1 MKVSDITNPPPKILL
16 AGNIGTGKTALT
28 LTLGAGLQIADL
40 DNGLKTGVSLKDK
53 FLDARRAVDVVQ
65 FLEPDGSSLGTV
77 FPRFQKY
84 VLSIPAAIRAGTWK
98 FQYFAVDSLSSLAE
112 SALAYV
118 MRNSNK
124 VGGNPEI
131 QHWGLCFTEIKNVL
145 NVLRYLPVPVILIAH
160 EQVKTVGKGEQKRDI
175 LEVAVSGK
183 NLASQICR
191 YYDEI
196 WYIEPRATAGG
207 KQTFVLKTVS
217 DSIFPARSRSCLEN
231 GINTDCG
238 MLELLKKI
246 GYEPP
251 KEKVS

>member
-16 AGNIGTGKTALT
+16 VGNIGTGKTALT
-28 LTLGAGLQIADL
+28 LTLGEGLEIADL
-40 DNGLKTGVSLKDK
+40 DNGLKTGNSLKDK
-53 FLDARRAVDVVQ
+53 FTDARKAVSVRQ

-77 FPRFQKY
+77 FPAFAKY
-84 VLSIPAAIRAGTWK
+84 VREIPARIRSGDWK
-98 FQYFAVDSLSSLAE
+98 FKAFAVDSLSSLAE
-112 SALAYV
+112 AALAYV
-118 MRNSNK
+118 MKNSGK

-131 QHWGLCFTEIKNVL
+131 QHWGITFNEIKNVL
-145 NVLRYLPVPVILIAH
+145 NVLRYLPVPVVLIAH

-196 WYIEPRATAGG
+196 WYVEPRATAGG
-207 KQTFVLKTVS
+207 KQTFVLKTIS

-231 GINTDCG
+231 GINTEIG
-238 MLELLKKI
+238 MWELLKKI

-251 KEKVS
+251 KENK